1 MLCFGKMKH
10 VLYITI
16 VFCIFYREVEAQN
29 RLRYRTENG
38 DTIYFDVLKDV
49 TVIKF
54 RAKKDYR
61 KYKRMVYNLR
71 KVYPY
76 AKIAKRKLAEMDNR
90 YLTLKTDKERKTYIK
105 SVEKELLSEFEAPLR
120 KLTVS
125 QGGLLIK
132 LIDRETGKTSYGV
145 IKEFKGGFSATLW
158 QGVARLFGNNLKA
171 SYDAEGDDKILE
183 ELMLMYENGTFDQL
197 YFSMFFK

>member
-1 MLCFGKMKH
+1 MKH
-10 VLYITI
+10 IFCIIT
-16 VFCIFYREVEAQN
+16 VFCIFFQKAEAQN

-38 DTIYFDVLKDV
+38 DTVYFDVLKEV
-49 TVIKF
+49 LVIKF
-54 RAKKDYR
+54 KAKKDYR

-76 AKIAKRKLAEMDNR
+76 AQIAKRKLSEMDKH
-90 YLTLKTDKERKTYIK
+90 YLTLKTDKERKAYTK
-105 SVEKELLSEFEAPLR
+105 SAEKELLSEFEAPLR

-132 LIDRETGKTSYGV
+132 LIDRETGRTSYNV
-145 IKEFKGGFSATLW
+145 IKEFRGGFSAALW

-171 SYDAEGDDKILE
+171 SYDAEGNDKILE
-183 ELMLMYENGTFDQL
+183 ELVSMYENGNFDQL
-197 YFSMFFK
+197 YFSMFSK